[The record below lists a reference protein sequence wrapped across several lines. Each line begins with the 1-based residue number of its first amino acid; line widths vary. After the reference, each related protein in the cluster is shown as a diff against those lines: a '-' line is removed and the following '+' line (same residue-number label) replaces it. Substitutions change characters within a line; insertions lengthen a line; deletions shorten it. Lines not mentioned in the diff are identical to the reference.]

1 MLKIDR
7 LALRFLL
14 LGSAAI
20 LIALP
25 TLYGLFSAQQHQIDL
40 RFGEGL
46 SQRLAIDSTEAILAD
61 DELALNATLASY
73 EQLEKIAGASFINS
87 ALEVV
92 SASGDLDGIPVA
104 SPVIISG
111 DEYGQ
116 VTLYVKP
123 ATKVISILSLL
134 IISAVMVA
142 LSVAGYFSTIRQQPK
157 LTVEPDSGTL
167 VTLELGDLPGLADQL
182 STHTINNL
190 YGELQNQVEA
200 LFDSLGGQLYL
211 AQGPVLRGLF
221 FSADHSQRATTAA
234 LMLKRLTNHWAAEQ
248 GVSINRR
255 IAVQD
260 APSLNLN
267 GSLINNHR
275 RAQLNRNTGMLLKS
289 GQPGD
294 IIFGQQTG
302 VNLPN
307 GLTYREHPS
316 LRIVSQFSPPI
327 EHTLDLEVNKLI
339 QSLANPETL

>member
-1 MLKIDR
+1 VLKIDR

-20 LIALP
+20 LIVLPALF
-25 TLYGLFSAQQHQIDL
+25 GLFSAQQQQIDQ

-46 SQRLAIDSTEAILAD
+46 SQRLAIDSAEAILAD

-73 EQLEKIAGASFINS
+73 QQLEKIAGASFVNS

-92 SASGDLDGIPVA
+92 SASGELDGIPVS
-104 SPVIISG
+104 SPVVISG

-116 VTLYVKP
+116 VTLYITPDGELVSGL
-123 ATKVISILSLL
+123 ALV
-134 IISAVMVA
+134 IISAVMAA
-142 LSVAGYFSTIRQQPK
+142 LSVAGYMSTVRQQPK
-157 LTVEPDSGTL
+157 PKPEPDSGTL

-221 FSADHSQRATTAA
+221 FSEDHAKRATTAA
-234 LMLKRLTNHWAAEQ
+234 LLLKRLTNHWAAEQ

-289 GQPGD
+289 GQLGD
-294 IIFGQQTG
+294 IIFGQETG

-339 QSLANPETL
+339 QSLASSETP